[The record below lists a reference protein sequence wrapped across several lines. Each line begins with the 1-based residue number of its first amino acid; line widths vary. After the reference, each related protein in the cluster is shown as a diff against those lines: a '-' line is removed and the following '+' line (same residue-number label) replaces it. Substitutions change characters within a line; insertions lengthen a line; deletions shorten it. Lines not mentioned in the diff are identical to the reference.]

1 MTITGLHM
9 AHPNA
14 GQLLRLTRLDR
25 KLSEGKFPTAKE
37 LASSFSCS
45 ERTIERDVARLK
57 EKHGAPVYFD
67 YNHGGY
73 AYSDPTFTL
82 PAIRMTQGEL
92 LAIFLAEQLLAQYA
106 NTPLHQ
112 RLASAF
118 QKISS
123 FLPEEIS
130 LDFHELASA
139 ISFHPGPVRD
149 QAREGLFDQITAAIA
164 ERCVLAMRYFS
175 QYRNASTE
183 REVDPYHLHN
193 NQGDWYVSGYCH
205 WRKGLRDFALTR
217 ILDLRVLERTFSIPA
232 SFNKEAYLK
241 QQFGI
246 EKGGAPQEVLL
257 KFSPTQSRWMREKVW
272 HGTEEKIP
280 QPDGA
285 LLLKMFV
292 PVTSELKRWVMSYGR
307 DVEVLGPEELREMVK
322 REVEE
327 LAARYRNPVG
337 ATGNSNSE

>member
-1 MTITGLHM
+1 MKTTGFHTPQ
-9 AHPNA
+9 PNA
-14 GQLLRLTRLDR
+14 GQLLRFARIDL
-25 KLSEGKFPTAKE
+25 KLREGKFPTAKE
-37 LASSFSCS
+37 LAASCSCS

-57 EKHGAPVYFD
+57 DKHGAPIYFD

-118 QKISS
+118 RKISS
-123 FLPEEIS
+123 FLPEEVS
-130 LDFHELASA
+130 LDFHDLAST

-149 QAREGLFDQITAAIA
+149 QAREGVFDLLTAAIA
-164 ERCVLAMRYFS
+164 ERRTVAMRYFS

-183 REVDPYHLHN
+183 REVDPYHLQN
-193 NQGDWYVSGYCH
+193 QQGDWYMIGYCH

-217 ILDLRVLERTFSIPA
+217 IQELRALERTFAIPA
-232 SFNKEAYLK
+232 TFDKEAYLK

-246 EKGGAPQEVLL
+246 EKGGSPQEVIL
-257 KFSPTQSRWMREKVW
+257 KFSPQQARWMREKAW
-272 HGTEEKIP
+272 HQTEQKISNA
-280 QPDGA
+280 DGS

-292 PVTSELKRWVMSYGR
+292 PVTSELKRWVMQYGA
-307 DVEVLGPEELREMVK
+307 DVEVLGPEELRDMVK
-322 REVEE
+322 REVEA
-327 LAARYRNPVG
+327 LAERYQSHVAR
-337 ATGNSNSE
+337 A